1 MVNTGLLGG
10 RPAVQSTMG
19 GPGKPIKPA
28 VPGCPGV
35 RHDDRHDDGAMM
47 GILAGQP
54 RAPGF
59 PSQDHH
65 SGTLRRVEASPESP
79 PPERE
84 LPLRLQPALSTVAEA
99 G

>member
-1 MVNTGLLGG
+1 MVNAGLLGG

-35 RHDDRHDDGAMM
+35 RRDDGAMM

-54 RAPGF
+54 HAPGF
-59 PSQDHH
+59 PSQDHR
-65 SGTLRRVEASPESP
+65 SGTLQRVEASPESP

-84 LPLRLQPALSTVAEA
+84 LPLCLQPALSTVTEA